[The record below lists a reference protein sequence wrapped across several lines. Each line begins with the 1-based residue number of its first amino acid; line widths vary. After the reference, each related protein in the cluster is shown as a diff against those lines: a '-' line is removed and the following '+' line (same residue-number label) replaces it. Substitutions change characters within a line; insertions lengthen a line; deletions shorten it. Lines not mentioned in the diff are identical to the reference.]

1 MPEIQLGSTLV
12 NEGNPPYIIAEIGVN
27 HEGSLAKA
35 KELIELAKE
44 GGANGVK
51 FQTYKAEKIAS
62 KHSPAYWDL
71 NMEPTTSQFVLFK
84 KYDTF
89 EPEDY
94 LACAEHARLVG
105 IDFLSTPFDREAVEF
120 LDPLMPFYKIASA
133 DLTNLPL
140 LRQIAGKH
148 KPVVLSTGASTL
160 AEIDIAVHE
169 LRRHE
174 CGGIVLLQ
182 CILNY
187 PTAYEN
193 AHLNMMDGLR
203 RAYPELVIGISD
215 HTLADPDMLVLTTAY
230 LKGALVIEKHFTDD
244 KTIKG
249 GDHKHSMDARDLKR
263 LTGNL
268 TFVRSLLGQTHKEP
282 LVSEEPARENAR
294 RSIVLARPV
303 RAGQVLTEADMTYKR
318 PGHGVGPLHWDQVI
332 GMRAINDL
340 DEDHVLQWSDLTV
353 SRDSANG
360 VVSGD

>member
-1 MPEIQLGSTLV
+1 MAEILLGSTLV
-12 NEGNPPYIIAEIGVN
+12 DDDSAPYVIAEIGVN
-27 HEGSLAKA
+27 HEGSLSKA
-35 KELIELAKE
+35 KELIELAKQ

-84 KYDTF
+84 KFDTF
-89 EPEDY
+89 EDKDY
-94 LACAEHARLVG
+94 LACAEHARAVG

-140 LRQIAGKH
+140 LRQIAGKK

-160 AEIDIAVHE
+160 AEIDIAVNE
-169 LRRHE
+169 LRRHG

-182 CILNY
+182 CTLNY

-203 RAYPELVIGISD
+203 RAFPELVIGISD
-215 HTLADPDMLVLTTAY
+215 HTLADPGMLVLTAAY
-230 LKGALVIEKHFTDD
+230 LKGARVIEKHFTDD
-244 KTIKG
+244 KTITG
-249 GDHKHSMDARDLKR
+249 GDHKHSMDLENLK
-263 LTGNL
+263 LLSHNL
-268 TFVRSLLGQTHKEP
+268 VFVRSLLGQTHKEP
-282 LVSEEPARENAR
+282 LISEAPARENAR

-303 RAGQVLTEADMTYKR
+303 PKGQVLVEADITYKR
-318 PGHGVGPLHWDQVI
+318 PGLGVSPLHWDEVI
-332 GMRAINDL
+332 GMRAIANL
-340 DEDHVLQWSDLTV
+340 EEDHVLQW
-353 SRDSANG
+353 
-360 VVSGD
+360 GDIAAVRG